1 MIKRCF
7 RRIGR
12 WFKYSWKEI
21 LSWIITI
28 IGAFAIF
35 AMGFGV
41 CFILVRDEV
50 LYLERMT
57 TAAEPEVCAFCR
69 NGEGAKIHAPCII
82 NLSTGEIAELS
93 VYEPHPSEIGEV
105 TSELKKGYFSIYS
118 DAGANIVR
126 KQENELCE
134 ATLPKDREMI
144 DPGHFCYECRRI
156 LSDIDREGYIIAD
169 LYNPTDAKAYK
180 VWDGAKYE
188 IRDYLVTVNK
198 NENKSLEVEVHGLL
212 EQEN

>member
-1 MIKRCF
+1 MIKNFF

-12 WFKYSWKEI
+12 WLKWYWKDI
-21 LSWIITI
+21 LSWVVSMISY
-28 IGAFAIF
+28 FVVF
-35 AMGFGV
+35 GFGFFL
-41 CFILVRDEV
+41 CYILARDEII
-50 LYLERMT
+50 YLESMVES
-57 TAAEPEVCAFCR
+57 AEPEICALCR

-169 LYNPTDAKAYK
+169 LYNPKDAKAYK
-180 VWDGAKYE
+180 VWNGAKYE